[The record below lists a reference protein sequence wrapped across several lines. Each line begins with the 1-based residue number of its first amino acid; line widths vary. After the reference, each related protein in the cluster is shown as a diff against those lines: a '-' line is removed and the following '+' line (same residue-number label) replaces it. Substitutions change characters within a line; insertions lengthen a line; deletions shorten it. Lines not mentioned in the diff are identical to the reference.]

1 MPPNNLNPQA
11 KKYWKLSSI
20 TLAILA
26 PFSVHSALA
35 ADENHTSTTGNQTV
49 SVDNRTINDD
59 YYSFQTY
66 GNIDMSVSDTSV
78 NLGSSPGQQ
87 VFVVD
92 AGIGGIDFTANNLN
106 TSGGTTKLVGDKDI
120 TATIDNSHLGS
131 YGSSSS
137 DALWIKSDAGSI
149 DTQISNSEL
158 DGRLDVDA
166 YKDASVAIEG
176 SQITKGIRAVSNDQT
191 TLSIS
196 NSSVTG
202 TNSDSLR
209 PPLIHVEGDKG
220 VSVSIDNS
228 TIGLTDDSPAA
239 TGPDVEVISA
249 SGGTSSVSVNHSSV
263 QNGISTYS
271 KGADSTISVN
281 DSQIGT
287 EETAGNAPYT
297 LVAQSARGV
306 PGQGNATVALDSST
320 VYGDVSAQSWGDAQA
335 NVNITN
341 DSTLNGNV
349 NVIGGDMT
357 VNIDNSTLNGDIT
370 TRGYTSSDGSTNT
383 TVNVSNTTWGG
394 DITSVDNEGDLT
406 VNVNSGAI
414 VGGQSLDDPMSVTGY
429 DSVNFNIN
437 YLDPSLVN
445 TGKESYFYFNTD
457 ESVLVNS
464 SLATGT
470 LAPIRSG
477 AYIMDDIV
485 YDAENVSD
493 QAGSADTGSTW
504 DVTFHTDKPVPPDPD
519 PTPDPAPTPDPD
531 PTPPQPDSDNVASD
545 LQAAKA
551 GLLASEDMIHRIA
564 NGITHQL
571 DMQTGADTGSH
582 LWLQGIYASGDR
594 TAGETDY
601 NNDISGFQIGGDY
614 AIALNNNSVIHTG
627 AALGYLHND
636 LDLNNGH
643 GYNDIDGTYYSL
655 YAHWNQLLSD
665 TKRWGWFADLVA
677 TYGDM
682 SYGSYGKDGRLSAG
696 ASYDGDSALIQ
707 ARLGA
712 KVLLPQQF
720 WLQPY
725 VTLGYDNIHTEHFSD
740 GYSDVGTGRLDG
752 VFVGVGTKAGTE
764 ITAGH
769 AKLRPYVELS
779 WVGQFGSETK
789 FGTSDYHFAGQNL
802 DGGNAGVGMDVDI
815 NDHWSANASVNS
827 EFGHDIDHEVNTYLS
842 VKYKF

>member
-1 MPPNNLNPQA
+1 M
-11 KKYWKLSSI
+11 LSSI

-26 PFSVHSALA
+26 PFSVHSVVA
-35 ADENHTSTTGNQTV
+35 AEENHTNTTGNQTV
-49 SVDNRTINDD
+49 SIDNQIINND
-59 YYSFQTY
+59 YYSFKTY
-66 GNIDMSVSDTSV
+66 GNIDMSVSNTSV
-78 NLGSSPGQQ
+78 NLGTSPGQQ
-87 VFVVD
+87 AFVAD
-92 AGIGGIDFTANNLN
+92 AGTGGIDFTAKNLN
-106 TSGGTTKLVGDKDI
+106 VLGGMTKLIGDNDI
-120 TATIDNSHLGS
+120 TATIENSHLGS
-131 YGSSSS
+131 YSSSTS
-137 DALWIKSDAGSI
+137 DALWIKSDNGSI
-149 DTQISNSEL
+149 NAQISNSEL

-166 YKDASVAIEG
+166 YKDASVSIED
-176 SQITKGIRAVSNDQT
+176 SQITKGVRTVSNGQT
-191 TLSIS
+191 ALSIS
-196 NSSVTG
+196 NSSITA

-220 VSVSIDNS
+220 VSVIIDNS
-228 TIGLTDDSPAA
+228 NIGLTDNSPTA

-249 SGGTSSVSVNHSSV
+249 SGGISTVSVNHSSI

-271 KGADSTISVN
+271 KGADSAISVS

-287 EETAGNAPYT
+287 EATAGNTPYA
-297 LVAQSARGV
+297 LVAQSARGIV
-306 PGQGNATVALDSST
+306 GQGNASVTLDNST
-320 VYGDVSAQSWGDAQA
+320 VYGDISAQSWGDAQA
-335 NVNITN
+335 SVNVTN
-341 DSTLNGNV
+341 DSTVNGNV

-383 TVNVSNTTWGG
+383 TVNVSNTAWGG
-394 DITSVDNEGDLT
+394 DITSADNEGALT

-414 VGGQSLDDPMSVTGY
+414 VGGQSLDNPMSVTGY

-445 TGKESYFYFNTD
+445 TGKESYFYFDAD

-485 YDAENVSD
+485 YEAENVSD
-493 QAGSADTGSTW
+493 QAGTAETGSTW

-519 PTPDPAPTPDPD
+519 PAPEPEPGPDPD
-531 PTPPQPDSDNVASD
+531 PTPDPPPPQPDNDSVASD
-545 LQAAKA
+545 LQVAKA

-582 LWLQGIYASGDR
+582 LWLQGIYASGNR
-594 TAGETDY
+594 TAGATDY

-614 AIALNNNSVIHTG
+614 AIALGNISVIHTG

-655 YAHWNQLLSD
+655 YAHWNQLLSG

-696 ASYDGDSALIQ
+696 ADYKGDSALIQ

-725 VTLGYDNIHTEHFSD
+725 VTLGYDNIHTEHFND
-740 GYSDVGTGRLDG
+740 GYSEVGTGRLDG
-752 VFVGVGTKAGTE
+752 GFVGIGTKAGTE
-764 ITAGH
+764 ISAGH
-769 AKLRPYVELS
+769 TKLRPYVQLS

-802 DGGNAGVGMDVDI
+802 DGGNAGAGMDVDI
-815 NDHWSANASVNS
+815 SEHWSASASVNS
-827 EFGHDIDHEVNTYLS
+827 EFGHDIKHEVNSYINL
-842 VKYKF
+842 KYKFK